1 MSLISLLNQAIATDL
16 NAREL
21 LVRLN
26 EKTVSLHITTPILFH
41 RTFLFSNQSIDFI
54 TTEKPDA
61 VICGPLSAFISF
73 GLRKDPQAA
82 TQKGLSFEGDPHLLK
97 IFQQLARTLNV
108 DWQEV
113 GSLYLGDLPTHYISS
128 VLNKMKQQTKTRSQ
142 HTAQEL
148 VDYFTEESQK
158 LVPKPKIDK
167 MLADI
172 DILRSQIDRLELYID
187 ELLEKQ
193 RVL

>member
-1 MSLISLLNQAIATDL
+1 MRLISLLNQAIATDL

-26 EKTVSLHITTPILFH
+26 EKTVSVHITTPNLFH

-54 TTEKPDA
+54 ITEKPDA
-61 VICGPLSAFISF
+61 IIRGPLSAFLSF

-97 IFQQLARTLNV
+97 LLQQLARTLNV
-108 DWQEV
+108 DWQEI

-128 VLNKMKQQTKTRSQ
+128 ALNKLKQQTKTHGQR
-142 HTAQEL
+142 TAQEL
-148 VDYFTEESQK
+148 VDYFTEESQNF
-158 LVPKPKIDK
+158 VPKPKIDK
-167 MLADI
+167 MFTDI
-172 DILRSQIDRLELYID
+172 DTLRSQIDRLELHIN